1 MKGELEAVAAQY
13 AEAALELAEKTDGPN
28 NFASA
33 DRVLADLVGI
43 NEVIAQ
49 NPDLAIVLSH
59 PAVAANK
66 KSDLLLKTFEGKLS
80 DITERLLRLLA
91 ERRRLDIIKPLEE
104 KLTSLLR
111 ARKNI
116 VSAKLTSSKELT
128 ANEIAD
134 IKARLTEHLGKK
146 LELEVVIDKSLLG
159 GVVLRLGDQVI
170 DGSLKGKLATV
181 EKELL
186 AV

>member
-28 NFASA
+28 NFAAS

-49 NPDLAIVLSH
+49 NPDLAIVLNH
-59 PAVAANK
+59 PAIEADK
-66 KSDLLLKTFEGKLS
+66 KSALLLKTFEGKLS
-80 DITERLLRLLA
+80 DITERLLKLLA

-104 KLTSLLR
+104 KLTTLLR

-116 VSAKLTSSKELT
+116 VSAKLTSSKELSP
-128 ANEIAD
+128 NEIAD

-146 LELEVVIDKSLLG
+146 LELEVEIDKSLLG